1 MILKIDFRYKLLKP
15 NKDPMNE
22 KCHFL
27 QNFVDSHLFTDYPLR
42 SRIHPLKSYNTDD
55 LQCYIKRD
63 DELGLMG
70 SKIRKFSSLI
80 SYLIHNQIQKAV
92 VIGGLNSNHVLGITQ
107 LLIENR
113 ISPQLFLCESHQPIE
128 KGNALLTRQLIE
140 AEQIHWIPRSQW
152 SQINELAEEY
162 AKEQKEKT
170 FVIPEG
176 GCCFEAFPGAL
187 TLALDIVRN
196 EHILGASF
204 NHLFIDSGTGLT
216 AIALLLGLAF
226 LKHPAHLHI
235 VLMAGNET
243 EFRHKL
249 EQYHQNFQYLMKTPI
264 PYPIDFSLQRP
275 HKMKSFGSVS
285 PSLFKTIQQIARSEG
300 VFCDPIYNAKLF
312 QEAARIIQEKQLHGR
327 SLIIQSGGTLSL
339 LGFLTP

>member
-1 MILKIDFRYKLLKP
+1 MH
-15 NKDPMNE
+15 E
-22 KCHFL
+22 KYHFL
-27 QNFVDSHLFTDYPLR
+27 QHFANSHLFTDYPLR

-70 SKIRKFSSLI
+70 SKVRKFSSLI

-92 VIGGLNSNHVLGITQ
+92 VIGGLHSNHVLGITQ

-113 ISPQLFLCESHQPIE
+113 ISPQLFLCESHQPLE
-128 KGNALLTRQLIE
+128 KGNALLTRQLVD
-140 AEQIHWIPRSQW
+140 AEKIQWISRSQW
-152 SQINELAEEY
+152 TRVDELAQEY

-196 EHILGASF
+196 EQKLGDSF
-204 NHLFIDSGTGLT
+204 THLFVDSGTGLT
-216 AIALLLGLAF
+216 AIALLLGLTF
-226 LKHPAHLHI
+226 LEHPAHIHI
-235 VLMAGNET
+235 ILMAGNET
-243 EFRHKL
+243 EFKYKL
-249 EQYHQNFQYLMKTPI
+249 EQYRQHFQDLTKTLI
-264 PYPIDFSLQRP
+264 PSPLRFSLQRP
-275 HKMKSFGSVS
+275 QKMKSFGSVN

-300 VFCDPIYNAKLF
+300 VFCDPVYNAKLF
-312 QEAARIIQEKQLHGR
+312 QEASHLIYEKQLQGR
-327 SLIIQSGGTLSL
+327 GLIIQSGGTLSL
-339 LGFLTP
+339 LGFLNP